1 MHRIEYGGLQAMSS
15 VTDSVHEAVFW
26 EPDRDARVR
35 CVLCPH
41 DCRIPDGAKGAC
53 GVRVNRHGTL
63 YTIVYDRV
71 VARNIDPIEKKPL
84 FHFLPGS
91 TAYSIGTVGC
101 NLRCAFCQNWDI
113 SQWPKR
119 ALPHHVEWATDD
131 DARVGCPE
139 LAALGESIP
148 GEAVSPEEIVR
159 GAARAGAATT
169 AYTYPEPTIF
179 FELALETAR
188 LARESGIRNIF
199 VSNGFISE
207 EPLRQIAGLLDAINI
222 DLKSFREETYR
233 RVSRARLAPILEAIR
248 LYHALGV
255 WTEVTT
261 LVIPGL
267 NDSDEELREIAEF
280 IASVD
285 PAIPWHVSQ
294 FYPAWK
300 MMDRDVTPVATL
312 NRARE
317 IGVQAG
323 LRFVYQGNV
332 PGSDGESTHCPG
344 CNELV
349 IGRYGLT
356 MLENRLH
363 NGACA
368 GCGERIEGIWQDD
381 TA

>member
-1 MHRIEYGGLQAMSS
+1 MIATPE
-15 VTDSVHEAVFW
+15 SVHEALYW
-26 EPDRDARVR
+26 ERDRDERVR

-53 GVRVNRHGTL
+53 GVRINRHGTL
-63 YTIVYDRV
+63 YTLAYDRV
-71 VARNIDPIEKKPL
+71 VARHVEPIEKKPL

-119 ALPHHVEWATDD
+119 ELPRHLEWATDD
-131 DARVGCPE
+131 DPRVGCPE

-159 GAARAGAATT
+159 GAVRVGAQTI
-169 AYTYPEPTIF
+169 AYTYTEPTIF
-179 FELALETAR
+179 IELALETAC
-188 LARESGIRNIF
+188 LARERGLRNIF

-207 EPLRQIAGLLDAINI
+207 APLRQLAGVLDAVNV
-222 DLKSFREETYR
+222 DLKSFRDETYR
-233 RVSRARLAPILEAIR
+233 RSSRARLAPILDAIR
-248 LYHALGV
+248 LYYELGV

-285 PAIPWHVSQ
+285 RAIPWHVSQ
-294 FYPAWK
+294 FFPAWE
-300 MMDRDVTPVATL
+300 MMDTPVTPVATL
-312 NRARE
+312 HRARE
-317 IGVQAG
+317 IGVRAG
-323 LRFVYQGNV
+323 LRFVYEGNA
-332 PGSDGESTHCPG
+332 PGSGGESTYCPACG
-344 CNELV
+344 EVLV
-349 IGRYGLT
+349 ERYGLT
-356 MLENRLH
+356 MLSNRIEKA
-363 NGACA
+363 ACPD
-368 GCGERIEGIWQDD
+368 CGERIEGIWSND
-381 TA
+381 TS